1 MMNFAAFSGTVMTI
15 DDFSIGQNNEMGCYK
30 IMSVDNGYGNV
41 VNFVVEPTTY
51 FVDHVMVSVGDRVTG
66 FYDADAP
73 TPLIYPP
80 QFRALVMSMDSP
92 YQNVTVD
99 YFNRQLEN
107 SDGTLKLNLSPYTQI
122 TLQNGQAFTGNVAG
136 RNLIVVYG
144 ATTRSIP
151 AQTTPTKIIVLCS

>member
-1 MMNFAAFSGTVMTI
+1 MNFAAFSGTVMTI